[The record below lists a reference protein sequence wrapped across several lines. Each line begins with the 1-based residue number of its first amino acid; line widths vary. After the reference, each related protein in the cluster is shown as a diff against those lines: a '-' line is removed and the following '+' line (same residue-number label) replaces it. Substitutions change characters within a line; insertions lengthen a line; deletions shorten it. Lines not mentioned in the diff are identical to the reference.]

1 MIVLLSMPAAIML
14 TITKILMEVILFVII
29 LAFHSYTENGFFF
42 SECPNYAQGSNT
54 LFYCI
59 YLTLACIL

>member
-29 LAFHSYTENGFFF
+29 LAFHSYTENGFF
-42 SECPNYAQGSNT
+42 SQSVQTMLREV
-54 LFYCI
+54 
-59 YLTLACIL
+59 ILYFIVYI